1 MIVFLTVIYV
11 VLLLLAFKL
20 KIIKPTLF
28 WKLSPV
34 LWMIALLVG
43 LFIPMQF

>member
-20 KIIKPTLF
+20 KILKPCLLYT
-28 WKLSPV
+28 SPS
-34 LWMIALLVG
+34 
-43 LFIPMQF
+43 PRD